1 MHRTSPFLF
10 AARPRQRRV
19 GIPSL
24 TAVVVLHA
32 AALFVLLQHAP
43 VREALGAAAPIMVSL
58 VSPPRVQPT
67 RQPAPEVEPPKP
79 APKPVRRATTRPII
93 AAPVEAPS
101 PIPAPAPPPE
111 PPPPA
116 ATPQPAA
123 PPQTMAAAPALPV
136 VPPSFSADYLR
147 NPAPAYPP
155 LARRLGEQGKVV
167 LHVLVTAEGEPDR
180 IEVSTSSGSPRL
192 DGAALGAVKRWKFIP
207 ARQGDRP
214 VPAWVL
220 VPISFNL
227 RG

>member
-10 AARPRQRRV
+10 AERPRQRRV

-24 TAVVVLHA
+24 AAVVVLHA

-67 RQPAPEVEPPKP
+67 RPEPEVEPPKP
-79 APKPVRRATTRPII
+79 APRPVRRTTTRPII

-101 PIPAPAPPPE
+101 PIPAPALPAE

-123 PPQTMAAAPALPV
+123 PPQAVAAAPAQPV

-214 VPAWVL
+214 VPAWVQ